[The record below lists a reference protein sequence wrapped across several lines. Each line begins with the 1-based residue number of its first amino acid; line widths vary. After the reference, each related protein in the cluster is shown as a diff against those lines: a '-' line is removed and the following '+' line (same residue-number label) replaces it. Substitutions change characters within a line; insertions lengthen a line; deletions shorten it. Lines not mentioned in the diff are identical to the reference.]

1 MSDGPSGSDTI
12 EKEHPRIQTRSGEQ
26 GDPGRDP
33 GDLLPGA
40 VGHELP
46 TLGVLRPL
54 RRCAGGDQEEERR
67 VLAFR
72 RGTATGPH
80 RHRVSNDSVYR
91 ERQVGL
97 AKGIF
102 KLMGIGREDRVER
115 MQWMERGFRYFDAPA
130 AIVIVVDRALSESG
144 PLADIGS
151 LMQNICLA
159 ALHYGLGTC
168 IEDQG
173 VMYSGVLRELAGIP
187 DSKRIIMSIAI
198 GYPDPDFPANALET
212 EREPA
217 ENVTTWLGFE

>member
-1 MSDGPSGSDTI
+1 M
-12 EKEHPRIQTRSGEQ
+12 
-26 GDPGRDP
+26 
-33 GDLLPGA
+33 DLLEAIRSRKSIRGYKPDPVSREILAEILETSCRAPSAMNSQPWEFFVLSGDVLEGIKKKNVESLHSGA
-40 VGHELP
+40 APQPDHIVIGW
-46 TLGVLRPL
+46 
-54 RRCAGGDQEEERR
+54 
-67 VLAFR
+67 
-72 RGTATGPH
+72 
-80 RHRVSNDSVYR
+80 SNDSVYR